1 MHNVASTCIRRSY
14 AERCAPHREPMS
26 LSEWMRKPLSAAEE
40 CAAAAASGTIMFLL
54 FVLVAG
60 IA

>member
-1 MHNVASTCIRRSY
+1 MHNVASTCIHRSC
-14 AERCAPHREPMS
+14 EQRTPHRESMS

-54 FVLVAG
+54 FVFVAG

>member
-1 MHNVASTCIRRSY
+1 
-14 AERCAPHREPMS
+14 MS

-54 FVLVAG
+54 FVFVAG